1 MWLYNTRES
10 ILGSLL
16 HTKEIFHRY
25 KKHLIAFTLA
35 ASGMLVL
42 LLVPA
47 GLNGR
52 LLSGSPQQ
60 YGSLLSLLSESSRSD
75 STIDPYG
82 GGKARAPGLTP
93 PEEDSKGLEQNYGVR
108 DSAGQKPAKSDDSTA
123 TLQDTTYVVYLDST
137 ARIANFSHVRRDFPQ
152 VNLFPDRTHPLFAKN
167 KAIGYRRDVSLDS
180 LGSNVK
186 FRESI
191 GGVDAR
197 VSLGL
202 SLKDYIRER
211 RKFELRKML
220 ADEARKPALL
230 VAKNDLGELLES
242 FTKINIPIPS
252 NPIFSIFGKPEIRLN
267 ISGAVDI
274 KAGFRNTKSDQTQ
287 LASADQSRNE
297 PDFSQEVQVNVNG
310 TIGDKLNILADW
322 NTQRTFEYENQL
334 KIKYTGY
341 DDEIVQS
348 VEAGNVALTTPSAFI
363 GSSQALF
370 GVKAQFQAGPLRLTA
385 LASQKKG
392 QIKEVAVSGGAQKTP
407 FDKRA
412 YDYATNHYFVDTSYI
427 RYYEPYYLNDPPTV
441 TGDMQNSQIVEEEVW
456 VTRQGTVPDPNER
469 QGIAYI
475 DLPFRPTTGY
485 DSTLQGRDDSVG
497 YAEVGKFVKLQ
508 RNQYELVGDGYLGV
522 LSLNTNVQENQIVAI
537 AYRSAF
543 GNQTGELSRDYGTD
557 TSRTIVLKLVKPRNL
572 GAQGPRYSI
581 AWRQLLKNIYS
592 LGGRNLKES
601 GFLLDVKRITEGAE
615 LQNAIAGQP
624 LLRVLGVDRYNASGS
639 PLQDGD
645 GLFDFRKNIT
655 VNLTRAEV
663 IFPSLEPF
671 RNGLIKYFTDRNL
684 PIDSTFLYP
693 QIYDE
698 TKTIAQQAREADKYR
713 IVGEATGD
721 ATSKYSLGFN
731 VVEGSVQVLLDGRQL
746 TPNLDFTVDYIVGE
760 VIIRNEQA
768 LVPGANLQIKYE
780 QNDLFQLASKTLL
793 GARGDIALGR
803 QTNLG
808 FTVMNLNQQTLSD
821 KVRLGEEPNNNTIFG
836 IDGATTVD
844 LPFLTKAIDA
854 LPLLNTRDA
863 SSLRLGGELAYMVP
877 DPNTK
882 KSTIPSD
889 AGEGIAY
896 IDDFEGARRT
906 IPFGVSFAQWSLAS
920 PPDSITPLLR
930 GLIDTTKVYSKG
942 KMFWFNNLNQITRL
956 TEVYPNKKPG
966 NAANDRVTVLDLAYF
981 PTQRGQFNYS
991 ADLPGTLRPDQNW
1004 GGIMKPISIAATN
1017 LINEN
1022 INFIEIWMKVDSLT
1036 QSLPDQQMVI
1046 DLGAIT
1052 EDVIPNRQLND
1063 EDYVI
1068 SRNPNGTLQ
1077 EGEDVGL
1084 DMMSNAREVTDYP
1097 TLGPDPSGDDYA
1109 FQNTS
1114 NDYSKING
1122 TENNKNGPSGQIPD
1136 TEDLNGNGVVDFANS
1151 FFEYHVPL
1159 NANPQTNPLIVGGG
1173 NEGWYQ
1179 YRIPL
1184 RDFAKQVG
1192 SPSFE
1197 NVEYIRVSFLNARDN
1212 IRVRIA
1218 DFSLVGSQW
1227 QEQRKGDSTF
1237 AVSVISVEDN
1247 PSYTSPPG
1255 VIRERDKTRPDEDV
1269 FANEQSLSLL
1279 VTGLPDG
1286 ESRNAIKYYN
1296 YKPLDV
1302 FSYRTMKMFVHG
1314 DTSFAYNGEGNY
1326 DAEYFFRFGADS
1338 LNYYEYRAPLHPDWD
1353 PLNEMVVKFSDLTGI
1368 KQGRDSTNRVDSI
1381 AVPGGPPGSY
1391 YLVRGNP
1398 SLTRIISLAI
1408 GVRNPLGIG
1417 TTQPIRGQVWVNELR
1432 LTSVDD
1438 AAGVA
1443 YRMDAQLK
1451 LADLGAVS
1459 FNYSKIDPNFHTLDQ
1474 RFGTRQT
1481 GINWGVNTSLQLE
1494 KFFPSDWVGTA
1505 LPVSYSHTE
1514 ALIKPK
1520 YLTNSDVLVS
1530 EAADREREKVISRG
1544 GTEAEASAA
1553 SEQIRFESET
1563 LRKTDTYAAPNFRI
1577 GLPSNAWYIRD
1588 TWNKLAFGFSY
1599 TRSTE
1604 HSPALVNSLSWQWNA
1619 KLAYALNLPPDYFVS
1634 PFKDLF
1640 DGVWLLDEYKDMKV
1654 FFPITTFSWSL
1665 NATRARNRSLQR
1677 ALGSREIISRN
1688 FTAGRSFGFAWKFVE
1703 GGLLNLAGD
1712 YNLNIESSLLSLET
1726 DQFGNQRSFSR
1737 IINEMFFNDR
1747 LLNFGDDQRY
1757 TQRNGFT
1764 TRPNIPNIFN
1774 IKKFFDL
1781 SVGYAVDYSWS
1792 NTLTSGDIGKSA
1804 GFSNNISVSTN
1815 VRLKQIFDPLFDDGP
1830 TSSSGAGYTPPARGR
1845 RTVDTPGSPD
1855 STATADTL
1863 KTPGDGGG
1871 GNPFGQIKSIL
1882 KAIIKTPFLDYDNVN
1897 VTFTQQNTSQSSG
1910 VLGRTG
1916 FGNFWGRV
1924 PFFQESDPKYGPS
1937 RLYQLGLITD
1947 PHGKLTNFGFKS
1959 GFPFFGWDVEPG
1971 PRAARA
1977 VLVNQFRQAN
1987 KVTFKT
1993 SRGLWEGARLDLNWN
2008 LGWTYAR
2015 TQNIETDSL
2024 GIATIKN
2031 YSSTGSVERSFLT
2044 FPDVL
2049 FLGVFKTGLKQ
2060 VSKRYAELKSGPDS
2074 TGGDAEKLAQAFEEG
2089 FEALPIF
2096 RKFFGQYY
2104 PRLNWN
2110 LRWDGL
2116 EKLPLFSGFVTRLSL
2131 DHAYQATYSR
2141 QFRNLPGNGFEQT
2154 DGQRVMYGFA
2164 PLVGLNFTFK
2174 DLFKGSMGANVRY
2187 NTNTSYDL
2195 QTSSRNIVETLAQ
2208 EISITMSYNRR
2219 GFEIPLFGLAL
2230 NNDVDVSGS
2239 YSITKNTRRQYE
2251 VARLDVNAEGSP
2263 LDGTTR
2269 TVIEPRIRYIL
2280 SSRVTAS
2287 IYYRYTKVAP
2297 DDSGSRIPG
2306 STTNEAGLDVHIS
2319 IQ

>member
-1 MWLYNTRES
+1 MHNKETFLRNKKHFVAFAVA
-10 ILGSLL
+10 ILG
-16 HTKEIFHRY
+16 
-25 KKHLIAFTLA
+25 IA
-35 ASGMLVL
+35 VL
-42 LLVPA
+42 LLIPSGV
-47 GLNGR
+47 NGR
-52 LLSGSPQQ
+52 LLPALPQQ
-60 YGSLLSLLSESSRSD
+60 HSSLLALLNAFSPED
-75 STIDPYG
+75 STQDSYRQGKGGPPKGIPSGDDRKGKNQPNHMGDPD
-82 GGKARAPGLTP
+82 GLK
-93 PEEDSKGLEQNYGVR
+93 SAKGT
-108 DSAGQKPAKSDDSTA
+108 DSAAS
-123 TLQDTTYVVYLDST
+123 LVDTSYVVFLDST
-137 ARIANFSHVRRDFPQ
+137 ARLANFTYVRKDIPQ
-152 VNLFPDRTHPLFAKN
+152 VELFPDRIHPLFATN
-167 KAIGYRRDVSLDS
+167 RSAGYRREVTLDS
-180 LGSNVK
+180 LGSQVNFKETV
-186 FRESI
+186 
-191 GGVDAR
+191 GGADAR
-197 VSLGL
+197 ISLRL

-220 ADEARKPALL
+220 ADEARKPPPL

-427 RYYEPYYLNDPPTV
+427 RYYEPYYLNDPPTI
-441 TGDMQNSQIVEEEVW
+441 TGEMQNTQIVEEEVW
-456 VTRQGTVPDPNER
+456 VTRTGVPDPNER
-469 QGIAYI
+469 QAIAYI
-475 DLPFRPTTGY
+475 DLPFIPTAGY
-485 DSTLQGRDDSVG
+485 DSTLRQGRDSAG
-497 YAEVGKFVKLQ
+497 YAETGRFIKLQ
-508 RNQYELVGDGYLGV
+508 RSQYELAGDGYLGV
-522 LSLNTNVQENQIVAI
+522 LSLNTNVQENQIVGI
-537 AYRSAF
+537 AYRTAS
-543 GNQTGELSRDYGTD
+543 GTQTGELVRDYGTD
-557 TSRTIVLKLVKPRNL
+557 TSRTIVLKLVKPKNL
-572 GAQGPRYSI
+572 SAQGPRYSI
-581 AWRQLLKNIYS
+581 AWKQLLKNIYS

-601 GFLLDVKRITEGAE
+601 GFTLDVKRITEGAE
-615 LQNAIAGQP
+615 LQNAITGQP
-624 LLRVLGVDRYNASGS
+624 LLRVLGVDRYNASGT

-663 IFPSLEPF
+663 IFPNLEPF
-671 RNGLIKYFTDRNL
+671 RNGMIKYFADRSL
-684 PIDSTFLYP
+684 VLDSTFLYP

-698 TKTIAQQAREADKYR
+698 TKTIAQQAQERDKYR
-713 IVGEATGD
+713 IMGEATGD

-746 TPNLDFTVDYIVGE
+746 TQNIDFTVDYIVGE
-760 VIIRNEQA
+760 VIIRNDQA

-836 IDGATTVD
+836 IDGATMID
-844 LPFLTKAIDA
+844 LPVLTKAIDA
-854 LPLLNTRDA
+854 LPLLSTRDV
-863 SSLRLGGELAYMVP
+863 SSLKLSGELAYMVP

-889 AGEGIAY
+889 GGEGIAY

-906 IPFGVSFAQWSLAS
+906 IPFGVSFSQWSLAS
-920 PPDSITPLLR
+920 PPDSITPFLR
-930 GLIDTTKVYSKG
+930 GPVDTTKAYSKG
-942 KMFWFNNLNQITRL
+942 KIVWYNNLNQITRL

-966 NAANDRVTVLDLAYF
+966 NAANDRVTVLDMAYF
-981 PTQRGQFNYS
+981 PGQRGQFNYS
-991 ADLPGTLRPDQNW
+991 SDLANTLRPDQNW
-1004 GGIMKPISIAATN
+1004 GGIMKPISVASTN

-1036 QSLPDQQMVI
+1036 QSFPDQKMVI
-1046 DLGAIT
+1046 DIGAIT

-1084 DMMSNAREVTDYP
+1084 DMMSNAEELTRYP
-1097 TLGPDPSGDDYA
+1097 ALAPDPSGDDYA
-1109 FQNTS
+1109 FQNTT

-1159 NANPQTNPLIVGGG
+1159 NANPQLNPLIVGGG

-1184 RDFAKQVG
+1184 RDFARQVG

-1237 AVSVISVEDN
+1237 AISVISVEDN

-1255 VIRERDKTRPDEDV
+1255 VIRERDKTRPDEEV
-1269 FANEQSLSLL
+1269 LANEQSLSLL

-1286 ESRNAIKYYN
+1286 ESRHAVKYYN

-1326 DAEYFFRFGADS
+1326 DAEYFFRFGADT
-1338 LNYYEYRAPLHPDWD
+1338 LNYYEYRAPIHPGWD

-1381 AVPGGPPGSY
+1381 AVPGGPPGAF

-1398 SLTRIISLAI
+1398 SLTQIRSLAI
-1408 GVRNPLGIG
+1408 GVRNPVGIG
-1417 TTQPIRGQVWVNELR
+1417 TSQPMSGQVWVNELR

-1438 AAGVA
+1438 ASGIA
-1443 YRMDAQLK
+1443 YRMDAQLR

-1459 FNYSKIDPNFHTLDQ
+1459 FNYSKIDPNFHTLEQ

-1481 GINWGVNTSLQLE
+1481 GINWGINTSLQLE
-1494 KFFPSDWVGTA
+1494 KFFPNDWVGTT

-1514 ALIKPK
+1514 ALIRPK

-1544 GTEAEASAA
+1544 GTEAEANAA
-1553 SEQIRFESET
+1553 AAQVRYESET

-1599 TRSTE
+1599 TKSTE
-1604 HSPALVNSLSWQWNA
+1604 HSPAVINSLSWQWNA
-1619 KLAYALNLPPDYFVS
+1619 KIGYALNLPPDYFVS
-1634 PFKDLF
+1634 PFKDVF
-1640 DGVWLLDEYKDMKV
+1640 DGVWLLDEYKDMKI

-1665 NATRARNRSLQR
+1665 TATRSRNKSLQR

-1688 FTAGRSFGFAWKFVE
+1688 FVAGRSFGFGWKFIE

-1712 YNLNIESSLLSLET
+1712 YSLNVESSLLSLET
-1726 DQFGNQRSFSR
+1726 DQFGNQRSFSK
-1737 IINEMFFNDR
+1737 IMNDIFFNDR
-1747 LLNFGDDQRY
+1747 FINFGDDQRY
-1757 TQRNGFT
+1757 TQRNNFT
-1764 TRPNIPNIFN
+1764 TKPNIPNIFN

-1781 SVGYAVDYSWS
+1781 SLGYAVDYSWS
-1792 NTLTSGDIGKSA
+1792 NTLTAGDIGKSA
-1804 GFSNNISVSTN
+1804 GFSNNINVTTN
-1815 VRLKQIFDPLFDDGP
+1815 IRLKQIFDPLFEDGP
-1830 TSSSGAGYTPPARGR
+1830 SQPSGGGYSPQPRGR
-1845 RTVDTPGSPD
+1845 RPVETPSNPD
-1855 STATADTL
+1855 SAGTPDSL
-1863 KTPGDGGG
+1863 KAQQGGDS
-1871 GNPFGQIKSIL
+1871 NPFGQIKSIL
-1882 KAIIKTPFLDYDNVN
+1882 KAVIKTPLLDYDNVS
-1897 VTFTQQNTSQSSG
+1897 VTFTQQNTAQSSG

-1937 RLYQLGLITD
+1937 RLYQLGLISD
-1947 PHGKLTNFGFKS
+1947 PHGRLTNFGLRK
-1959 GFPFFGWDVEPG
+1959 GFPFFGWDVETG

-1977 VLVNQFRQAN
+1977 VLVNQFRQTN
-1987 KVTFKT
+1987 KITFKT
-1993 SRGLWEGARLDLNWN
+1993 SRALWEGARLDLNWN

-2015 TQNIETDSL
+2015 TQNLETDSL

-2049 FLGVFKTGLKQ
+2049 FFGVFKTGLKQ
-2060 VSKRYAELKSGPDS
+2060 VSKRYAELKNTGSDS

-2089 FEALPIF
+2089 FEALPF
-2096 RKFFGQYY
+2096 LRKFFGQYY
-2104 PRLNWN
+2104 PRINWN

-2131 DHAYQATYSR
+2131 DHAYQSTYAR

-2164 PLVGLNFTFK
+2164 PLIGLNFTFK

-2208 EISITMSYNRR
+2208 EISVTLSYNRR

-2230 NNDVDVSGS
+2230 NNDVDVSAS
-2239 YSITKNTRRQYE
+2239 YSITKNARRQYE

-2287 IYYRYTKVAP
+2287 VYYRYTKVAP